1 MKGINIP
8 HFFVL
13 LLIAYYSL
21 LMKIL
26 VVCLGNICRSPL
38 GEGILKSKLPENF
51 VVDSVGTI
59 SMHEGKKPD
68 ERSIEIAKNHGI
80 DISKQRSRPI
90 TKADL
95 ENFDHIYC
103 MDLSVYEDVISM
115 AKNEEQRKKIS
126 LFLEA
131 AGNNGENNEV
141 PDPYWGTLADFENV
155 YQMIDEASSKIAQKL
170 VN

>member
-1 MKGINIP
+1 MKGINIL

-103 MDLSVYEDVISM
+103 CLLYTSRCV
-115 AKNEEQRKKIS
+115 
-126 LFLEA
+126 
-131 AGNNGENNEV
+131 
-141 PDPYWGTLADFENV
+141 
-155 YQMIDEASSKIAQKL
+155 
-170 VN
+170 